1 MFSRISPFPK
11 KNTGTVGHLGQR
23 DTWDTWDTWDTG
35 TSGTQF
41 ARIAAW
47 LVFLIPKSGFRVFID
62 MQGKVAVVTGAS
74 SGIGRSTAL
83 LFARDG
89 MNVLAVGRDEETLS
103 RLSTEAAAFAGVIKT
118 HVADVADVTQIDG
131 IVSDAVETF
140 GQIDV
145 LVNSAGIIKNGTI
158 ENTALEDWDD
168 LININLRAVFVLMQK
183 CVPHLAATKGNI
195 VNVSSVA
202 GTRAFPGVLGYCVSK
217 AGTDQLTRCSALE
230 LAPKGIR
237 VNAVNPGVVV
247 TNLHKRSGMET
258 EAYDKFLE
266 HSKTTHPI
274 GRVGTPEE
282 VAELIYY
289 LASDKASWIT
299 GATYEIDGGRAQTCA
314 R

>member
-1 MFSRISPFPK
+1 M
-11 KNTGTVGHLGQR
+11 QR
-23 DTWDTWDTWDTG
+23 
-35 TSGTQF
+35 
-41 ARIAAW
+41 
-47 LVFLIPKSGFRVFID
+47 
-62 MQGKVAVVTGAS
+62 KVAVVTGAS
-74 SGIGRSTAL
+74 SGIGRASAL
-83 LFARDG
+83 LFAQNG
-89 MNVLAVGRDEETLS
+89 MNVLAVGRNEEALADLS
-103 RLSTEAAAFAGVIKT
+103 SEAAGSEGIIKA
-118 HVADVADVTQIDG
+118 HPADVTEITQIDEV
-131 IVSDAVETF
+131 IASTIEVF

-145 LVNSAGIIKNGTI
+145 LVNSAGVIKSGSI
-158 ENTALEDWDD
+158 EDTALDDWDR
-168 LININLRAVFVLMQK
+168 LMNTNLRAVFIMMQK
-183 CVPHLAATKGNI
+183 CIPYLTATKGNI

-247 TNLHKRSGMET
+247 TNLHKRSGMENA
-258 EAYDKFLE
+258 AYEKFLE
-266 HSKTTHPI
+266 HSKMTHPI
-274 GRVGTPEE
+274 GRVGTAEE